1 MAQSPSKDHSSPLDL
16 LHRVCLKAD
25 NLFARNIGEVRLT
38 PRQYAVL
45 RAVAQ
50 ADGLNQMAI
59 MAATGI
65 DKSTTAE
72 VVRRLVSNGA
82 LQRRRKKRDARQ
94 YAVRLTATGRE
105 VLAKGELA
113 ARAADEALL
122 LGVAPALR
130 TCLLEALGLIAAR
143 ETRGP
148 REPAS

>member
-1 MAQSPSKDHSSPLDL
+1 MAQSPRKDQSSPLDL

-25 NLFARNIGEVRLT
+25 NLFARNIGEIRLT

-82 LQRRRKKRDARQ
+82 LQRRRKKLDARQ
-94 YAVRLTATGRE
+94 YAVRLTAKGRE
-105 VLAKGELA
+105 MLTKGELA

-130 TCLLEALGLIAAR
+130 TCFLEALGQIAAR
-143 ETRGP
+143 RSIDP
-148 REPAS
+148 REPTT

>member
-16 LHRVCLKAD
+16 LYRVCLKAD
-25 NLFARNIGEVRLT
+25 SLFARHIGEIRLT
-38 PRQYAVL
+38 PRQYSVL
-45 RAVAQ
+45 RAVAE

-65 DKSTTAE
+65 DRSTTAE

-82 LQRRRKKRDARQ
+82 VQRRRKKRDARQ

-105 VLAKGELA
+105 VLAKGEFA

-122 LGVAPALR
+122 LGLAPALR
-130 TCLLEALGLIAAR
+130 ACLLEALGLIAAR

-148 REPAS
+148 REPTS